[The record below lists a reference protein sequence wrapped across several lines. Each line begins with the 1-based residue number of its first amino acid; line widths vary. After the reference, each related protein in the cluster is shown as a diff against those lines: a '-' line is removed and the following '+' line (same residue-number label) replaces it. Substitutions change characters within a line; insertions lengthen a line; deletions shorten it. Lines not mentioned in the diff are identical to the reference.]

1 MWLVVFLFLVVQC
14 LYNGVQGWTLSLSS
28 TMTTTRTLSS
38 AVVRPHAPTTTRL
51 ALSAKEEEDEDELI
65 ARRIV
70 VEGDVQG
77 GYYRSCVL
85 NEVGGVV
92 PVMEQRTQEKESEK
106 KTLNIFLLCLGLLCL
121 VFGV

>member
-1 MWLVVFLFLVVQC
+1 MWWVVFLFLVVLC
-14 LYNGVQGWTLSLSS
+14 VDEGVHGWTLSLSS
-28 TMTTTRTLSS
+28 TTTTRTFSS
-38 AVVRPHAPTTTRL
+38 AVVRPHASTTTRL

-106 KTLNIFLLCLGLLCL
+106 KTLNIFLLCLGLLRL